1 LRVRDDGQGGDFDA
15 TGAGGG
21 GFGLQSMHRRAQ
33 ALGGSLRVT
42 SAPEAGTTVEVVL
55 P

>member
-1 LRVRDDGQGGDFDA
+1 
-15 TGAGGG
+15 
-21 GFGLQSMHRRAQ
+21 MRRQAQ

-42 SAPEAGTTVEVVL
+42 SAPERGTTVEAVL